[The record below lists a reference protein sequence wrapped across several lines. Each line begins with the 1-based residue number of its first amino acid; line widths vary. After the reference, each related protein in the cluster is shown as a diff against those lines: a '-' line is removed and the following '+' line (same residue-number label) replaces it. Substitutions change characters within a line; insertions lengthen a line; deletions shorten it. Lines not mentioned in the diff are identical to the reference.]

1 MSTSTTSGTTSGQ
14 APLDDHYDEFLA
26 AVRTRFAACTTVE
39 KKKQK
44 KKKPQAKSSALFTTA
59 TPELSNLWLAALPEA
74 LRRENACSTCKAF
87 LRNFGGLVTI
97 DDKGRTTSVLWNPDV
112 VPEPYRVGVR
122 ALAEAVSGAPIT
134 GVFVSADRV
143 WGTPDKGGF
152 WHLAITP
159 PDALVHTNAYR
170 NPSQLAAEKREDFRT
185 LTSGLEAFPL
195 ALVERAAALLQ
206 TGGLHRSEK
215 CIEVANW
222 LLEVH
227 RSRKSARSE
236 RARDNLTWAAVATA
250 PPGYCHVRSTM
261 IATLLTDLA
270 NNLPFDQI
278 KARFDEKMHPLQYQ
292 RPTAAPRGQ
301 NIERAEKLIE
311 QLRSAGALERRFAKL
326 EDIQALW
333 RPIQHENARRKDGVF
348 AHVRARARSS
358 TPATDTDVPA
368 AIMTWAKFSATVLPE
383 AAAIHYRVP
392 DVKAPL
398 LALVT
403 AKHDD
408 APPIIQWDHANAR
421 NPFTW
426 YFYSGGSLPARWNL
440 QPNTDPP
447 VSAIALAPHMWAG
460 ADQHAHHGK
469 MVLFLLDGAKD
480 LDYRCGSAF
489 FPEFLKQE
497 YREARATLEAF
508 ARTCVVVGASE
519 ATACGI
525 GLHASGMW
533 AQRFRVTDKHGV
545 SITYQLDRWD

>member
-1 MSTSTTSGTTSGQ
+1 MPETSSSGGLL
-14 APLDDHYDEFLA
+14 LDEHYDEFLA
-26 AVRTRFAACTTVE
+26 GVRTRFAACTSVE
-39 KKKQK
+39 KQK
-44 KKKPQAKSSALFTTA
+44 KKKKAKAKSSALFTTA
-59 TPELSNLWLAALPEA
+59 TSELYALWLAALPQA

-87 LRNFGGLVTI
+87 MRNFGGLVTI
-97 DDKGRTTSVLWNPDV
+97 DDKGRTASTLWNPDV
-112 VPEPYRVGVR
+112 VPEPYRAGVR
-122 ALAEAVSGAPIT
+122 ALADAVSGAPIT
-134 GVFVSADRV
+134 GVFVSDDRV
-143 WGTPDKGGF
+143 WGAPDKGGF
-152 WHLAITP
+152 GHLAITP
-159 PDALVHTNAYR
+159 PDALVHTNAFR
-170 NPSQLAAEKREDFRT
+170 NAGQLAAEKREDFRT

-195 ALVERAAALLQ
+195 ALVERAAALLE
-206 TGGLHRSEK
+206 TGGLYRSEK

-227 RSRKSARSE
+227 RSRKAARSE
-236 RARDNLTWAAVATA
+236 QARDNLTWAAVAAA

-261 IATLLTDLA
+261 ISTLLIDLA
-270 NNLPFDQI
+270 NELPFNQI

-292 RPTAAPRGQ
+292 RPTAAPREQ
-301 NIERAEKLIE
+301 NIERAEKLVA

-333 RPIQHENARRKDGVF
+333 RPADASKKRGRKDGVF
-348 AHVRARARSS
+348 AQVRARSPSGTAG
-358 TPATDTDVPA
+358 ATNVDAPTVT
-368 AIMTWAKFSATVLPE
+368 MTWAKFSTTVLPK
-383 AAAIHYRVP
+383 AAAIHYLVP

-398 LALVT
+398 LGLVT

-408 APPIIQWDHANAR
+408 APPIVQWDHPDAR

-440 QPNTDPP
+440 QPNTDHP

-460 ADQHAHHGK
+460 ADRNAHHGK
-469 MVLFLLDGAKD
+469 MVMFLLDGAKD
-480 LDYRCGSAF
+480 LDYLRGSGF

-508 ARTCVVVGASE
+508 ARTTVVADAGEAS
-519 ATACGI
+519 ACGI

-533 AQRFRVTDKHGV
+533 GQRFRVTDQHGI

>member
-1 MSTSTTSGTTSGQ
+1 MSETSSSGGG
-14 APLDDHYDEFLA
+14 ALDEHYDEFLA
-26 AVRTRFAACTTVE
+26 SVRARFAGCTAVE

-44 KKKPQAKSSALFTTA
+44 KKKKQKTKSPALFMTA
-59 TPELSNLWLAALPEA
+59 TPDLYELWLAALPEA
-74 LRRENACSTCKAF
+74 LRRENACSTCSAF

-97 DDKGRTTSVLWNPDV
+97 DDKGRTTSVLWNADV
-112 VPEPYRVGVR
+112 VPELYRAGVR
-122 ALAEAVSGAPIT
+122 ALANAVASAPIT
-134 GVFVSADRV
+134 GVFMSDKRV

-152 WHLAITP
+152 GHLAITP
-159 PDALVHTNAYR
+159 PDALVHTHAIL
-170 NPSQLAAEKREDFRT
+170 SAAQHAAEKREDFRT

-206 TGGLHRSEK
+206 TGGLYRSEK

-227 RSRKSARSE
+227 RSRKAAKSD
-236 RARDNLTWAAVATA
+236 RARDNLTWAAVAAA

-261 IATLLTDLA
+261 IATLLADLA
-270 NNLPFDQI
+270 SNLPFDQI

-301 NIERAEKLIE
+301 NIERAEKLVA

-326 EDIQALW
+326 EEIQTLW
-333 RPIQHENARRKDGVF
+333 PSDTAGKKSRSKDGVF
-348 AHVRARARSS
+348 AHVRARSS
-358 TPATDTDVPA
+358 SAKPASTNFDAPTVT
-368 AIMTWAKFSATVLPE
+368 MTWAKFSTTVLPE
-383 AAAIHYRVP
+383 AAAIHYLVP
-392 DVKAPL
+392 DAKAPL

-408 APPIIQWDHANAR
+408 APPIIQWDHPDAR

-426 YFYSGGSLPARWNL
+426 YFYSGGSLPPRWNL
-440 QPNTDPP
+440 LPNTDHP
-447 VSAIALAPHMWAG
+447 VSGIALSPSMWAG
-460 ADQHAHHGK
+460 EDLHAHHGK

-480 LDYRCGSAF
+480 LDYVCGSSF

-508 ARTCVVVGASE
+508 TRTAVVAGASE

-533 AQRFRVTDKHGV
+533 GQRFRVTDKHGV
-545 SITYQLDRWD
+545 SITYLLDRWD